1 MMATMAFT
9 VSAAKPED
17 FDDFPSESYWATPAL
32 KAALANNI
40 LYGKGDGIIDSKAN
54 LTRAE
59 MAAIITRAFGADMK
73 SDVSAYGDLD
83 PQMWYYDVFAKAVR
97 MGVFS
102 GDENGNMNPESP
114 ITREEAFTVF
124 ARAMVLSDND
134 TSVLNKFADANDIS
148 TWAKSYLSPL
158 VKKGYINGNEANMIT
173 PKANIT
179 RAEFAQFMHNMFK
192 TYYSAAG
199 TYETA
204 GANSA
209 MINTKDVNLKGITVE
224 DDLVIGDGADLS
236 EINLTD
242 VTIKGRLLVRG
253 AATVRLTN
261 VTTGEGV
268 VVNNVNATVHF
279 DNYRTEKVFDGINM
293 ITPAT
298 FKEDYTIV
306 IDGPNKG
313 SGSSST
319 PVYDYYI
326 RYLTQTLDL
335 TGYEL
340 VKTETSRGKSGASVT
355 APIPERR
362 GFTYNPSLSTISG
375 KVNKSGLILEVYY
388 DRNSYTVTF
397 NSGGGSDV
405 PSVTKVYGEK
415 IGMLPTPV
423 KAGNDFLG
431 WYLTDGVTKIDED
444 TTITKD
450 VTFVAHWSEKQAN
463 YAVKYY
469 KQKVDLSGYDEVT
482 ADSTTITGA
491 VGATVTAP
499 DKAYT
504 GFELDNT
511 QSVKSGVILED
522 GSLVLKLYY
531 NRLIYNVTF
540 DAAGGTVLAGSS
552 LDAQRIPYEGNVV
565 LPVVTKAGYGFVGWF
580 NGTNKITDST
590 PVTENMNLVAKWDKT
605 EAQYTVKYYKQK
617 VDLSGYDEVTADS
630 VSPTGTIGA
639 TVTAP
644 DKAYTGFELDNTQ
657 SVKSGVILEDG
668 SLVLKLYYNRLIYNV
683 TFDAAGGTVLA
694 GSSLDA
700 QRIPYEGNV
709 VLPSVTKT
717 GHSFAG
723 WFNGA
728 TKVTASTPVTADMN
742 LVAKWD
748 PIPATKAQYAIEY
761 YKQKSDLSGYEKVTE
776 DCVTITDTIGKTVT
790 APDKAYPGYTL
801 NDTMSVK
808 SGEILSD
815 GSLVLKMYYDINTF
829 TVTFKE
835 GTRVLGT
842 ATVAQNTTVSASDIP
857 ETTKEYKGFKKDAS
871 VSSLYAS
878 SDWQYKA
885 KFRWWY
891 NPTSATWEEFTDATV
906 VTQDMTVYSTSQK
919 VSLNLY
925 VDKIG
930 KSLTFGTYYAPDTRL
945 FDAIN
950 EVISQT
956 TTLKAIKDTGYYDKA
971 INKMKEYK
979 LIDDSNNILMQ
990 EILAK
995 FSMII
1000 GESNLEKYIVD
1011 NAKEMFT
1018 TSSRLRNSIVE
1029 YIKLQASSG
1038 DAAKVSDVKA
1048 LIEKVLE
1055 FAVNNTTT
1063 GLSQVKATF
1072 KDMMETDDSFF
1083 EYVTGYDP
1091 STLSPAQKDAIVDA
1105 IITEFETNPSK
1116 QTECIEKA
1124 SSFIVK
1130 SSHISRI
1137 DAYVDYALDY
1147 LNTDT
1152 DLRDKVVNDIIDTMY
1167 RATLDKLL
1175 DEVKNKKQ
1183 FEVNADNSFIA
1194 EGLKKKILEFTFD
1207 ELKKEVP
1214 AKLFE
1219 IYPEAK
1225 MKEIFEDASQ
1235 RILDQVNTALTN
1247 ADAGITTFVDTG
1259 YTFIINPVSDIYI
1272 PLYDRAVEIIKAKN
1286 FRYSE
1291 NAYLREIIGLLD
1303 VSNLFDGSENAKPN
1317 TLSGYTLKD
1326 IDDYYDLVKKISI
1339 LTDDALVWYN
1349 RNLDQAQIDKV
1360 VDNYHDFILKY
1371 VNMAADMLDDYAK
1384 NGTIPSKVDNK
1395 FVRAFE
1401 DAVKKKF
1408 PSLVNK
1414 LVNWYKTSPI
1424 NKDYTD
1430 EDYAKLKEAI
1440 DFAFNNVDI
1449 TVNEFFDNVLAKKF
1463 SKYQTAKDTYS
1474 KEYKNNKV
1482 TVYREIQK

>member
-209 MINTKDVNLKGITVE
+209 MINAKDVNLKGITVE

-242 VTIKGRLLVRG
+242 VTIKGRFLVRG

-482 ADSTTITGA
+482 ADSATITGA
-491 VGATVTAP
+491 V
-499 DKAYT
+499 
-504 GFELDNT
+504 
-511 QSVKSGVILED
+511 
-522 GSLVLKLYY
+522 
-531 NRLIYNVTF
+531 
-540 DAAGGTVLAGSS
+540 
-552 LDAQRIPYEGNVV
+552 
-565 LPVVTKAGYGFVGWF
+565 
-580 NGTNKITDST
+580 
-590 PVTENMNLVAKWDKT
+590 
-605 EAQYTVKYYKQK
+605 
-617 VDLSGYDEVTADS
+617 
-630 VSPTGTIGA
+630 GA

-1091 STLSPAQKDAIVDA
+1091 STLSPAQKDATIDA

-1326 IDDYYDLVKKISI
+1326 IDDYYDLIKKISI

-1360 VDNYHDFILKY
+1360 VDSYHDFILKY